1 MSATRRQPG
10 EDDDRKP
17 TQCLTCGLVGSGE
30 VCPQCMELL
39 SDLDEPEP
47 VPPAPALCADP
58 TSSLRTRLLEGGP
71 APRVR
76 VASGACG
83 FAETVRNVRAHG
95 QGATTLGSTP
105 DRRSDTS

>member
-10 EDDDRKP
+10 DDDDRKP

-47 VPPAPALCADP
+47 AAPAPALGADA
-58 TSSLRTRLLEGGP
+58 TSSLPP
-71 APRVR
+71 ASSRR
-76 VASGACG
+76 ASD
-83 FAETVRNVRAHG
+83 
-95 QGATTLGSTP
+95 GSTCGLRAMP
-105 DRRSDTS
+105 IC